1 VEETKVSAKNENIV
15 YVGSKPINAY
25 ILACVTQF
33 TEGATEVVLKARG
46 RAISRAVDVAEI
58 LRRKF
63 MPDTVEL
70 GEITISTEVIEDTE
84 RGKSNVS
91 AMEIELK
98 KVS

>member
-1 VEETKVSAKNENIV
+1 
-15 YVGSKPINAY
+15 
-25 ILACVTQF
+25 
-33 TEGATEVVLKARG
+33 
-46 RAISRAVDVAEI
+46 VDVAEI

-70 GEITISTEVIEDTE
+70 GKITISTEVIEDTE

-98 KVS
+98 KIS

>member
-1 VEETKVSAKNENIV
+1 MSAKNENIV

-33 TEGATEVVLKARG
+33 TEGAMEVVLKARG

-70 GEITISTEVIEDTE
+70 GEIAISTEVIEDSE